1 MPQVFLQ
8 GFIIVP
14 EDDLDAL
21 LQALP
26 VHSELTRQEPGCLSF
41 DVVQDAG
48 NRNRFNVREVF
59 ASEAAFEHHQSR
71 AKTSPWGQVSLRAER
86 HYTVTIK

>member
-1 MPQVFLQ
+1 MPHVTLQ

-14 EDDLDAL
+14 DDDLDAVL
-21 LQALP
+21 NELP
-26 VHSELTRQEPGCLSF
+26 IHSELTRQEPGCLSF
-41 DVVQDAG
+41 DVAQDPA
-48 NRNRFNVREVF
+48 NRNRFNVHEVF

-71 AKTSPWGQVSLRAER
+71 ARTSPWGQVSLRAER